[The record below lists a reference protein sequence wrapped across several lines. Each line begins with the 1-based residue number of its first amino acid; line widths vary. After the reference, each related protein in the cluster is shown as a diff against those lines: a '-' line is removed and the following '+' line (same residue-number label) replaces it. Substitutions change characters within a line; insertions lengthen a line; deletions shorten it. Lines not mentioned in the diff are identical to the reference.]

1 MKLIMSLAS
10 PYVRKVRVAIL
21 ELGLGDSVS
30 EVPVATTPLASD
42 ADAVAANPL
51 GKIPALIRDDGPSL
65 YDSRVICRYL
75 DRLAEGGLYPE
86 SRIWEIL
93 TLEAT
98 ADGILDAAVSMVYEA
113 RFKGTS
119 GASADWI
126 EAQWIKVTRALGSV
140 ETLWM
145 SHLTGPVTIGQIGM
159 GCALGYL
166 DFRHPGRDWRADVP
180 ALAAWHEGFARLASM
195 QATLPE

>member
-1 MKLIMSLAS
+1 MKLIMSPAS

-21 ELGLGDSVS
+21 ELGLKGSVA
-30 EVPVATTPLASD
+30 EVPVATTPLASA

-75 DRLAEGGLYPE
+75 DGLAEGGLYPD

-98 ADGILDAAVSMVYEA
+98 VDGILDAAVSMVYEA
-113 RFKGTS
+113 RFKGTR

-126 EAQWIKVTRALGSV
+126 EAQWTKVARALGSV

-166 DFRHPGRDWRADVP
+166 DFRHPDRDWRAEAP
-180 ALAAWHEGFARLASM
+180 AIAAWHEGFARRASM